1 MKSVLA
7 FAAVVFAS
15 ATLSAAVVTGGTTTT
30 TTTTTTNTTVKP
42 PVVAPKPPVGT
53 CQKPATQPAI
63 KPIEV
68 KCEKKEAQKPAPI
81 KSAAPSC
88 AKK

>member
-30 TTTTTTNTTVKP
+30 TTTTTTTNVKP

-68 KCEKKEAQKPAPI
+68 KCEKKEAEKPAPI

>member
-30 TTTTTTNTTVKP
+30 TTTTNVKP

-68 KCEKKEAQKPAPI
+68 KCEKKEAEKPAPI